1 MMAAGTAASRGKSVL
16 LIEKNKRLGEKLRI
30 TGGGRCNV
38 TNNERDSKKLLSR
51 YGSSEQVLYS
61 PFASF
66 GITDTF
72 AFFESHDL
80 PLVTESLNRSFP
92 YTFKASDIEQVLE
105 NYCKENKVTI
115 LSNTKVIDIIL
126 DQGKITG
133 ITTDSKDFFCN
144 NLIIATGGFSHPET
158 GSTGDGFTWLKKI
171 KHTIIPPTP
180 SIVPIAVHDDWIKKL
195 SGTTLPDVKIDFYS
209 NGSKKITK
217 RGNILLTHFGLSGP
231 LILNSATAVNDL
243 LHQGT
248 VTGIIDLFPKKDI
261 GTLDKELII
270 LFNSHKNKVLK
281 NVLKEFITPALVN
294 GIKSFLPTDLL
305 DTQVNS
311 ITKIDR
317 RKIIDTVK
325 SLSFT
330 VDELLGFDKAVVA
343 DGGVPLSEI
352 NMKTMQSIIH
362 SNLYIVGDLL
372 HVNRPSGG
380 FSLQLCWT
388 TGYVAGKNI

>member
-1 MMAAGTAASRGKSVL
+1 
-16 LIEKNKRLGEKLRI
+16 
-30 TGGGRCNV
+30 
-38 TNNERDSKKLLSR
+38 
-51 YGSSEQVLYS
+51 
-61 PFASF
+61 
-66 GITDTF
+66 
-72 AFFESHDL
+72 
-80 PLVTESLNRSFP
+80 
-92 YTFKASDIEQVLE
+92 
-105 NYCKENKVTI
+105 
-115 LSNTKVIDIIL
+115 
-126 DQGKITG
+126 
-133 ITTDSKDFFCN
+133 
-144 NLIIATGGFSHPET
+144 
-158 GSTGDGFTWLKKI
+158 
-171 KHTIIPPTP
+171 
-180 SIVPIAVHDDWIKKL
+180 
-195 SGTTLPDVKIDFYS
+195 
-209 NGSKKITK
+209 
-217 RGNILLTHFGLSGP
+217 
-231 LILNSATAVNDL
+231 
-243 LHQGT
+243 
-248 VTGIIDLFPKKDI
+248 
-261 GTLDKELII
+261 
-270 LFNSHKNKVLK
+270 
-281 NVLKEFITPALVN
+281 VLKEFITPALVN